1 MVTTVSTSEILEL
14 CALPADMWSYT
25 NQADEFSRELIN
37 EVTTYAESNYDTW
50 ESLFVVWMF
59 QLRTSVKHG
68 NSPFSTMF
76 NRDPVATNL
85 DAAQEQDN
93 DNCDNYENVL
103 EDPDHFPPPSL
114 IRYEMSSSGDRDN
127 RSIRN
132 YFF

>member
-1 MVTTVSTSEILEL
+1 MILVFGQSFIHTFVYILHYFASFLEH
-14 CALPADMWSYT
+14 CALADMWSYT

-114 IRYEMSSSGDRDN
+114 IRY
-127 RSIRN
+127 
-132 YFF
+132 

>member
-1 MVTTVSTSEILEL
+1 
-14 CALPADMWSYT
+14 MWSYT

-68 NSPFSTMF
+68 NSPFSAMF
-76 NRDPVATNL
+76 NRDPIATNL
-85 DAAQEQDN
+85 DGNQQPDTN
-93 DNCDNYENVL
+93 DTCDNYENVL

-114 IRYEMSSSGDRDN
+114 IRYEML
-127 RSIRN
+127 
-132 YFF
+132 

>member
-25 NQADEFSRELIN
+25 NQADEFSRELIK

-50 ESLFVVWMF
+50 ESLFVVWLF

-93 DNCDNYENVL
+93 DNCDNYENVV

-114 IRYEMSSSGDRDN
+114 IRYEMSLSSSGYKLFCN
-127 RSIRN
+127 M
-132 YFF
+132 

>member
-25 NQADEFSRELIN
+25 NQADEFSRELIK

-50 ESLFVVWMF
+50 ESLFVVWLF

-68 NSPFSTMF
+68 NSPFSAMF
-76 NRDPVATNL
+76 NRDPIATNL
-85 DAAQEQDN
+85 DGNQQPDTN
-93 DNCDNYENVL
+93 DTCDNYENVL

-114 IRYEMSSSGDRDN
+114 IRYEMSSSGDMDN
-127 RSIRN
+127 LFS
-132 YFF
+132 